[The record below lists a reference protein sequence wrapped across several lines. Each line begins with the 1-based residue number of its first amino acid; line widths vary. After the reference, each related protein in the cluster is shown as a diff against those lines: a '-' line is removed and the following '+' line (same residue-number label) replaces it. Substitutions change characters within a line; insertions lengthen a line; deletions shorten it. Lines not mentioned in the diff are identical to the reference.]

1 MFLIDYLV
9 QSDHDN
15 QIEDPIKKLEWKKK
29 DGDHVHEHED
39 YEFRLWNGDNDQ
51 LMRKR
56 GTSRSMQEKYS
67 NIIYQCFSLL

>member
-1 MFLIDYLV
+1 MIPECDFCNTQAQVFVQEGLLKFNMFLIDYLV

-39 YEFRLWNGDNDQ
+39 YEFRL
-51 LMRKR
+51 
-56 GTSRSMQEKYS
+56 
-67 NIIYQCFSLL
+67 